1 MLRVNKLLKITPT
14 HRVQA
19 WGSFLIKIETL
30 AQVVSCKFC
39 EISKNTSE
47 RFLPLSEQFIKN
59 YILLYFL
66 DGFGVYWLHLR
77 YLRQFSGLSGLSKI
91 KKISVSQTRWLP
103 ILQFLPISSPLK
115 ELPTAQFSFYY
126 YLKRLLDNQANI
138 NLFKVYHMCI
148 ATSKLTIWR
157 RSRVIIVKFE
167 HISNLFLVFL
177 LLNLSMYAGYASS
190 SLLRLWNRDL
200 HLLSFLL

>member
-1 MLRVNKLLKITPT
+1 M
-14 HRVQA
+14 
-19 WGSFLIKIETL
+19 
-30 AQVVSCKFC
+30 VSCKFC

-66 DGFGVYWLHLR
+66 DGSGVYWLHLR

-148 ATSKLTIWR
+148 ATSKLTI
-157 RSRVIIVKFE
+157 
-167 HISNLFLVFL
+167 
-177 LLNLSMYAGYASS
+177 
-190 SLLRLWNRDL
+190 
-200 HLLSFLL
+200 